1 MSPSTKNSKSGP
13 LYTIKNK
20 PNSVFFRTVRVCS
33 ADSQTGFAWKM
44 HGKKKKKHEVER
56 RKRDKKIFH
65 FWYNILV
72 AAFSIDWLKW
82 FLVLETKFDTEML
95 LLSVF
100 KLSKYFMTHKFLKYY
115 QILKFD
121 FKKFGESQC
130 NKTIQAWLQHLC
142 ERVRD
147 RVSSRHWWLRCRLV
161 TCHCN

>member
-1 MSPSTKNSKSGP
+1 MVK
-13 LYTIKNK
+13 
-20 PNSVFFRTVRVCS
+20 R
-33 ADSQTGFAWKM
+33 
-44 HGKKKKKHEVER
+44 KKTWSRKKEARQKDIH
-56 RKRDKKIFH
+56 H
-65 FWYNILV
+65 WYNILV

-82 FLVLETKFDTEML
+82 FLVLETKFDTELL

-115 QILKFD
+115 QIQKFD

-161 TCHCN
+161 TCHCNLLRLGISNKRSRFLLTCVNSTKKYFNVTIPITTVINNYV

>member
-1 MSPSTKNSKSGP
+1 
-13 LYTIKNK
+13 
-20 PNSVFFRTVRVCS
+20 
-33 ADSQTGFAWKM
+33 M

-82 FLVLETKFDTEML
+82 FLVLETKFDTELL

-142 ERVRD
+142 GRVRD
-147 RVSSRHWWLRCRLV
+147 RVSIRHWWLRCRLV
-161 TCHCN
+161 TCHCNLLRQGISNKCSRFLLTCANSTKKYFNATIPITTVINNYV